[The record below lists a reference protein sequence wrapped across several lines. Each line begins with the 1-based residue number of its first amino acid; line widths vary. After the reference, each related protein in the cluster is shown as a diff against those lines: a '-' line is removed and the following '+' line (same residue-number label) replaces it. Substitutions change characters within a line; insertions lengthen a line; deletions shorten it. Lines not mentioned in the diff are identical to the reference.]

1 MKFQQ
6 NREERRLMLKE
17 LLVDK
22 CLDKLYTKEVELFER
37 YSCKYDAA
45 DSARWVGQ
53 DHNALCFACS
63 A

>member
-1 MKFQQ
+1 
-6 NREERRLMLKE
+6 MLKE